1 MTDRSG
7 DPRERE
13 LKFDLGDEAA
23 ARRLEAALP
32 PALGGRRQVNRFFD
46 TPAGELRRRHL
57 ALRLRGEWDLGPS
70 RAEPS
75 PDRPDG
81 DRPDRVIL
89 SLKGP
94 RAGEGAFHDRP
105 ELQAELPSEAW
116 SRSELDA
123 SALPAA
129 WLSRLP
135 ELRAPL
141 VEIASFVNVRR
152 AHPLTPRW
160 RAEVDRTEFGDGRRA
175 WELEVEIGAADDPE
189 AARRLVLDLLARAGV
204 PARPQ
209 PRSKLERA
217 LRIGE

>member
-1 MTDRSG
+1 MTDRPG

-32 PALGGRRQVNRFFD
+32 PAPGGRRQVNRFFD
-46 TPAGELRRRHL
+46 TPDGELRRRRL

-75 PDRPDG
+75 P

-105 ELQAELPSEAW
+105 ELQAELPPEAW
-116 SRSELDA
+116 GWRELDVA
-123 SALPAA
+123 ALPTA

-141 VEIASFVNVRR
+141 VETARFANVRR
-152 AHPLTPRW
+152 AHPLTTRW
-160 RAEVDRTEFGDGRRA
+160 RAEIDRTEFGDGRRA

-189 AARRLVLDLLARAGV
+189 TARRLVLDLLETAGV

-217 LRIGE
+217 LGIGE

>member
-1 MTDRSG
+1 MTDRAG
-7 DPRERE
+7 HPRERE
-13 LKFDLGDEAA
+13 LKYDLGDEGAT
-23 ARRLEAALP
+23 RRLEAALP
-32 PALGGRRQVNRFFD
+32 PALSGRHQVNRFFD
-46 TPAGELRRRHL
+46 TPGGALRRRGL

-70 RAEPS
+70 PVDLS
-75 PDRPDG
+75 P

-105 ELQAELPSEAW
+105 ELQAELPREAW
-116 SRSELDA
+116 SWRQLDA
-123 SALPAA
+123 AALPAA
-129 WLSRLP
+129 WLSSLP
-135 ELRAPL
+135 EPRAPL
-141 VEIASFVNVRR
+141 VEAARFSNVRR
-152 AHPLTPRW
+152 AHPLTPRL

-189 AARRLVLDLLARAGV
+189 AARRLVCDLLARAGV

>member
-1 MTDRSG
+1 MTDRAG

-23 ARRLEAALP
+23 ARRLEAVLP

-46 TPAGELRRRHL
+46 TPAGELRRRCL
-57 ALRLRGEWDLGPS
+57 ALRLRGEWDLGPPH
-70 RAEPS
+70 AGLS
-75 PDRPDG
+75 PDHPG
-81 DRPDRVIL
+81 PPDRAIL

-105 ELQAELPSEAW
+105 ELQVELPPAAW
-116 SRSELDA
+116 GWRELDA
-123 SALPAA
+123 SALPVA
-129 WLSRLP
+129 WRSRLP

-141 VEIASFVNVRR
+141 LETARFANVRR

-189 AARRLVLDLLARAGV
+189 AARRLVLDLLEKAGV
-204 PARPQ
+204 PPRPQ
-209 PRSKLERA
+209 TRSKLERA